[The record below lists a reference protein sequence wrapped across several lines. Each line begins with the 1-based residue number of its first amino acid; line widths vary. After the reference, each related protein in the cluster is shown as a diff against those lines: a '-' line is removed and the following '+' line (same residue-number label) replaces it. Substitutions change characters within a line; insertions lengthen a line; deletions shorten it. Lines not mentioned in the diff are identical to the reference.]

1 MADEEKKEY
10 QSNIKEETSSN
21 TIFDKRE
28 QKSIETKVGQI
39 EIKIEALS
47 EKLASSINTKKWILA
62 SIVSI
67 IALLSGAG
75 FFIANLIFNY
85 NQYIFEMQKGY
96 NEQIIELRKEVN
108 KEYESLNSKQM
119 AESLNKIKIQEEIIN
134 CFKNKKYWQFEDCL
148 K

>member
-1 MADEEKKEY
+1 MTEEVKKEY
-10 QSNIKEETSSN
+10 QSNIREETSSDI
-21 TIFDKRE
+21 IFDKKE
-28 QKSIETKVGQI
+28 QKSLETKVGQI

-47 EKLASSINTKKWILA
+47 EKLSSSINTKKWILA

-85 NQYIFEMQKGY
+85 NQYIFEIQKGY
-96 NEQIIELRKEVN
+96 NEQIIELRKEVT
-108 KEYESLNSKQM
+108 KEYEDLNSKQM
-119 AESLNKIKIQEEIIN
+119 TESFSKIKIQEEVIN